1 VKNHIRIFILLFGF
15 WIILSESAT
24 VESLVLGMAV
34 CIAVMIY
41 NRNSIPSKGV
51 CGLKKVMLALRFTSV
66 LLKEIVLSN
75 FQVAAI
81 VLGRKLRIEPQV
93 FEYRTKLKTD
103 KYRSIF
109 ANAITL
115 TPGTITL
122 SVEDDKLV
130 IHGLR
135 RENIEGVVNSEIE
148 KILIQIEGV

>member
-1 VKNHIRIFILLFGF
+1 MKNYIRIFILLYCF
-15 WIILSESAT
+15 WIILSERFA
-24 VESLVLGMAV
+24 VESLAIGIVV
-34 CIAVMIY
+34 CIAVIAY
-41 NRNSIPSKGV
+41 NSKSIVTKSRYSPRKGFLV
-51 CGLKKVMLALRFTSV
+51 ARFVVV

-103 KYRSIF
+103 RYRTLF

-122 SVEDDKLV
+122 SIDSDTLV

-135 RENIEGVVNSEIE
+135 RENIDGVVDSEIE